1 MSTISTNAN
10 GKGGMPTPESYH
22 YDSNGNITDIDGR
35 SLEVRDLSDWGD
47 KHEPYFQAW
56 VDGYQND
63 GLTHN
68 DAVEN
73 ALYFA
78 QNDLRSY

>member
-1 MSTISTNAN
+1 MAN
-10 GKGGMPTPESYH
+10 PKPENYQF
-22 YDSNGNITDIDGR
+22 NRAGNIISIDGR
-35 SLEVRDLSDWGD
+35 TLEVRDLTYEGSCDPS
-47 KHEPYFQAW
+47 PYFQAW

-68 DAVEN
+68 EAVTN

-78 QNDLRSY
+78 QNDMRSY

>member
-1 MSTISTNAN
+1 MAE
-10 GKGGMPTPESYH
+10 PTPENYQL
-22 YDSNGNITDIDGR
+22 DSEGNITSIEGR
-35 SLEVRDLSDWGD
+35 TLEVRDLTYEGSC
-47 KHEPYFQAW
+47 EPSPYFQAW

-68 DAVEN
+68 ESVKN

-78 QNDLRSY
+78 QNDMRSY